1 MPVEITLSF
10 STLFGFL
17 RALARVSGVIAFLPL
32 PGVRNTPDMARV
44 ALTLAITICLA
55 PAWSMLG
62 AGMNAGTSP
71 GAMVAAV
78 ALETAFGLA
87 TGVVVSFLTE
97 SFQVGAQILGLQA
110 GYSYASTIDPNSQA
124 DTGVLQL
131 LAQLIASVLFF
142 TLGFDREVIRAL
154 AASMA
159 NEHAGSRILSLTGA
173 DLVMRAGA
181 NMLITG
187 VRVAL
192 PVVALLLMVDIAL
205 ALLGRMQA
213 QLQLLTVAFPAKMLA
228 ALTVLA
234 AMIAVLPHV
243 FEVAGRHSM
252 GIIARIFGI

>member
-1 MPVEITLSF
+1 MPAEITLSF

-17 RALARVSGVIAFLPL
+17 RALARVSGVVAFLPL
-32 PGVRNTPDMARV
+32 AGVRNTPDMARITL
-44 ALTLAITICLA
+44 ALAITICLA
-55 PAWSMLG
+55 PAWPILG
-62 AGMNAGTSP
+62 AGMNEMSP
-71 GAMVAAV
+71 GAIAAAV

-142 TLGFDREVIRAL
+142 TLGFEREVIRAL
-154 AASMA
+154 AASLA
-159 NEHAGSRILSLTGA
+159 NEHPGSRILSLAAA
-173 DLVMRAGA
+173 DLMMRAGA
-181 NMLITG
+181 DMLITG
-187 VRVAL
+187 LRVAL

-228 ALTVLA
+228 ALAVFA
-234 AMIAVLPHV
+234 AIVAVLPHV
-243 FEVAGRHSM
+243 FEVAGRRSM
-252 GIIARIFGI
+252 GAIARLLGGM